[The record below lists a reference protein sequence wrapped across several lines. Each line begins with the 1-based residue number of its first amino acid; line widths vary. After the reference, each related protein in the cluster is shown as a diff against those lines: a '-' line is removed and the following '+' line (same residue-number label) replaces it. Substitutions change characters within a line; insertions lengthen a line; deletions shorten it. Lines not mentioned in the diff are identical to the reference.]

1 MRYDSYDMGDG
12 RFVQR
17 LGTPVSICDATS
29 VAGYIM
35 ENIFPNPEEYTQE
48 EMWALLFN
56 CRGQITHEIMVSR
69 GSLDA
74 SIAHPSMIFRD
85 AIRMGAAK
93 VVVTHNHPSGD
104 PDPSHA
110 DVLTTQRL
118 RKAGELLGIPFLD
131 HIIVAKDAWYSMSE
145 HDWCQSQT

>member
-1 MRYDSYDMGDG
+1 MRYDKRDG
-12 RFVQR
+12 RFVER
-17 LGTPVSICDATS
+17 LGQPLSIFDANS

-35 ENIFPNPEEYTQE
+35 GNIFPKPETYMQE

-56 CRGQITHEIMVSR
+56 CREQITHEVLVSR

-85 AIRMGAAK
+85 AIRLGAHRLII
-93 VVVTHNHPSGD
+93 THNHPSGD

-110 DVLTTQRL
+110 DELTTQRL
-118 RKAGELLGIPFLD
+118 RNAGELLGIPMLD
-131 HIIVAKDAWYSMSE
+131 HIIVAKDAWYSMAE
-145 HDWCQSQT
+145 HEWCSSQARP